1 MKNRKKP
8 KEKLEKKGGEKY
20 NNLDSK
26 IVGLRAQ
33 PYEMVAIGI

>member
-1 MKNRKKP
+1 M
-8 KEKLEKKGGEKY
+8 LEKREYGKY

-26 IVGLRAQ
+26 IVGLCAR